1 MGNNCD
7 MRLLTLRFACI
18 NIYATVKAC
27 IMQLSIAC
35 DVRMRDTGKGGE
47 YKSVPTPK
55 NKCGNESVAL
65 LI

>member
-1 MGNNCD
+1 
-7 MRLLTLRFACI
+7 
-18 NIYATVKAC
+18 VKAC